1 MSESTPPSET
11 SGVPRHRR
19 ATLHVPLPAVLVGL
33 GLVSGPVAA
42 QPITV
47 ITRPDGYSI
56 PLGTPTLL
64 PVLANDTISNVIP
77 FQFFGITK
85 TVGNLVAQQAGL
97 FYTPRPGFTGD
108 DSFAY
113 CVRVGSFANSCTTVS
128 LLVLGPTVPVPALST
143 AALAGLSGVLG
154 WLGVRGRR
162 RR

>member
-1 MSESTPPSET
+1 MSDSTPPADT
-11 SGVPRHRR
+11 SGVPRRRR
-19 ATLHVPLPAVLVGL
+19 ANLHVPLPAVLVGL

-47 ITRPDGYSI
+47 IARPDGYAI

-64 PVLANDTISNVIP
+64 PVLANDTISNVVP

-108 DSFAY
+108 DSFTY
-113 CVRVGSFANSCTTVS
+113 CVRVGSFANSCATVS
-128 LLVLGPTVPVPALST
+128 LLVLGPTAAVPALSA

-154 WLGVRGRR
+154 WLGARGRR